1 MILKKGKFTVD
12 RQKLVIYSTDVI
24 TTLIACNAIKDIVL
38 GGEFIITAEDILE
51 KESTFRISF
60 TKSCLKAIPA
70 HHSIINIVYK
80 PN

>member
-1 MILKKGKFTVD
+1 MIQKKENSLLTE
-12 RQKLVIYSTDVI
+12 KLVIYSTDVI

-51 KESTFRISF
+51 KKAHSRISLNEELPEGY
-60 TKSCLKAIPA
+60 TSASL
-70 HHSIINIVYK
+70 INIVYK

>member
-38 GGEFIITAEDILE
+38 R
-51 KESTFRISF
+51 RI
-60 TKSCLKAIPA
+60 
-70 HHSIINIVYK
+70 HNYR
-80 PN
+80 